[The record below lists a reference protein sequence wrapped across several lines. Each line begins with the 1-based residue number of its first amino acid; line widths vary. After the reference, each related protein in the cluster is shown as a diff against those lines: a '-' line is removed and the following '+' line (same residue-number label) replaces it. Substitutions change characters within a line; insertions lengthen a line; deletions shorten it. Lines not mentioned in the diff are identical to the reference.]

1 MVVVLRRFPARA
13 RALAG
18 RLALSV
24 IFLLLPVPAGAA
36 QMTTFDVS
44 DRAIVSLEA
53 RQADIQIKTWDR
65 STVQVESDDD
75 FAAEKGIYPGI
86 PDVPVVQAQLHFGET
101 TLILPPEDFPVLT
114 VPRAMHDL
122 VKIGTPQSAGTIT
135 VTIPASTAFIIVRAG
150 GGRIRMN
157 DYQNGTF
164 FVQLRN
170 GAIAMTNMGGDG
182 FVQLLRGHL
191 SVTDSNFSRL
201 RARTAAANMVFENCR
216 ARQIETSSI
225 AGSIVYDNGGFDG
238 TLARFDSQ
246 DGNVAVGVSGSG
258 QIGARTGDGHIF
270 TSFGRNVSIESRP
283 NETNV
288 ALGGPASPAI
298 NASSTRGNVFLYDGS
313 LANKNGLSEDWQPMR
328 QLYINRRRDLT
339 THAGPRVQPR
349 VQPRAQP
356 RPANP
361 RRPPGALLRAIKIR

>member
-1 MVVVLRRFPARA
+1 MIRT
-13 RALAG
+13 LAG
-18 RLALSV
+18 RFALSV
-24 IFLLLPVPAGAA
+24 ILSLLPVAAGAA
-36 QMTTFDVS
+36 QITTFEVS
-44 DRAIVSLEA
+44 DRGIVSLEA

-75 FAAEKGIYPGI
+75 FAAQKSVYGGI
-86 PDVPVVQAQLHFGET
+86 PDVPVVQARLQFGET
-101 TLILPPEDFPVLT
+101 TLTLPPEDFPVLT
-114 VPRAMHDL
+114 VPHATHDL

-135 VTIPASTAFIIVRAG
+135 LTIPASTAFIIVRAG

-157 DYQNGTF
+157 DYQGGTF

-201 RARTAAANMVFENCR
+201 RARTAAANIVFENCR
-216 ARQIETSSI
+216 ARQIETSSV

-246 DGNVAVGVSGSG
+246 EGNVAVGVSGSG
-258 QIGARTGDGHIF
+258 QIGARTGEGHIY
-270 TSFGRNVSIESRP
+270 TSFGRNVPIESRP

-288 ALGGPASPAI
+288 AVGGSSSPTV
-298 NASSTRGNVFLYDGS
+298 NASSARGNVFLYDGS

-328 QLYINRRRDLT
+328 QLYINRRRSLT
-339 THAGPRVQPR
+339 THVG
-349 VQPRAQP
+349 PRAQP
-356 RPANP
+356 HAQPRPPNP
-361 RRPPGALLRAIKIR
+361 RRPPGAGFRPIKIR